1 MLGILPPSLLLTLWG
16 EHVGAF
22 SIKHLL
28 SSKGPLFPFQWSLRF
43 HDTVYLTDS
52 QLKFS
57 SGIHEIHIK
66 GRKKIKQKKSFHLS
80 FVEVRK
86 QLTLR
91 LISWHGS
98 HKTMGRAPTPAPHYR
113 HPLPACMGRRI
124 CRRLWAV
131 GWFLQQ
137 QRVYM
142 CVCVWWGECLTVQVL
157 SVSMGSTRPYKSPH
171 TISKIYLQDGKM
183 KLSSCNLKSIQE
195 VALLTVL

>member
-1 MLGILPPSLLLTLWG
+1 MKYGTFYVKTHIRLFYCSLLTAQECQTPYFSSPKRTTCIMLGILPSLLLTLWG

-80 FVEVRK
+80 FVAVRK

-91 LISWHGS
+91 LISWRGL
-98 HKTMGRAPTPAPHYR
+98 HKTTGCAPMPAPHYR
-113 HPLPACMGRRI
+113 CPLPACLGQRV
-124 CRRLWAV
+124 CRRLWAI
-131 GWFLQQ
+131 G
-137 QRVYM
+137 
-142 CVCVWWGECLTVQVL
+142 
-157 SVSMGSTRPYKSPH
+157 
-171 TISKIYLQDGKM
+171 
-183 KLSSCNLKSIQE
+183 
-195 VALLTVL
+195 

>member
-1 MLGILPPSLLLTLWG
+1 MKYGTFHVKMHIRLFYCSLLTAQECQTPYFSSPKRTTCIMLGILPPSLLLTLWG

-98 HKTMGRAPTPAPHYR
+98 HKTMGRAPMPAPHYR
-113 HPLPACMGRRI
+113 HPLPACMGWRI
-124 CRRLWAV
+124 CRRLWAL
-131 GWFLQQ
+131 G
-137 QRVYM
+137 
-142 CVCVWWGECLTVQVL
+142 
-157 SVSMGSTRPYKSPH
+157 
-171 TISKIYLQDGKM
+171 
-183 KLSSCNLKSIQE
+183 
-195 VALLTVL
+195 